1 MSEKNHVVEF
11 IQDPV
16 KCQMNFADRDEGVMP
31 KVENRA
37 LKQLVLQLK
46 GRLHTHKRLSPGGD
60 DGDDDDNDGDDD
72 RDDGS
77 PNSSDYCE
85 WNYIFI
91 TVEFPSP
98 HFNIKSEVY
107 FVHKHATV
115 SDLKLK
121 IFGHFELFR
130 QQPSHFAL
138 FRGEVPLDDLEFAY
152 LEMKDHDV
160 LKFEMLTSEWHI
172 PTNEAFITV
181 CIKVFTNT
189 EDDVPKEIRTNKF
202 FTCRDFV
209 YYVAGLFNLE
219 RFYHGD
225 ITLSCDAIAGGDDMM
240 WHDHDILD
248 VMDGGWKLQE
258 LGVKGGH
265 TLNIKFG
272 GRGGTVK
279 RRVIAISER
288 QAKEDDIPF
297 KAIFSL
303 DRFQGTAWMIPLPL
317 DQLTSYSQYLDNR
330 KTFPNQVNTTLQ
342 RINELVTLKAW
353 ERQSPATVVNHT
365 HGRSLQHPGA

>member
-1 MSEKNHVVEF
+1 
-11 IQDPV
+11 
-16 KCQMNFADRDEGVMP
+16 
-31 KVENRA
+31 
-37 LKQLVLQLK
+37 
-46 GRLHTHKRLSPGGD
+46 
-60 DGDDDDNDGDDD
+60 
-72 RDDGS
+72 
-77 PNSSDYCE
+77 
-85 WNYIFI
+85 
-91 TVEFPSP
+91 
-98 HFNIKSEVY
+98 
-107 FVHKHATV
+107 
-115 SDLKLK
+115 
-121 IFGHFELFR
+121 
-130 QQPSHFAL
+130 
-138 FRGEVPLDDLEFAY
+138 
-152 LEMKDHDV
+152 MKDHDV

-189 EDDVPKEIRTNKF
+189 EDDVPKEIRINKF

-248 VMDGGWKLQE
+248 VMDGGWKLEE

-288 QAKEDDIPF
+288 QAKEDDIPLQGDLLF
-297 KAIFSL
+297 GQVPRHSL
-303 DRFQGTAWMIPLPL
+303 DDSLKCRWISSRPTPNTLTTARPSRTKSTPRSGGS
-317 DQLTSYSQYLDNR
+317 TSLSPCLGKN
-330 KTFPNQVNTTLQ
+330 
-342 RINELVTLKAW
+342 KAPP
-353 ERQSPATVVNHT
+353 R
-365 HGRSLQHPGA
+365 